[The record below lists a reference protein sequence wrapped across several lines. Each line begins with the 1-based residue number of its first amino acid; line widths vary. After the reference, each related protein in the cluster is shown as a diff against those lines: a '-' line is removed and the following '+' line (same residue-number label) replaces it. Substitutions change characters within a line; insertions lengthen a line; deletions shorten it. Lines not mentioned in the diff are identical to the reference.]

1 MTNKNKNI
9 ILLDVD
15 GTIAESGNIINEDIS
30 LLLNKLQKEKL
41 FEIGIVGGGK
51 FNKILFQLNNKIVV
65 EHIFSECGS
74 IYNKLNTENNQNEIK
89 KNTYESHESYDLIY
103 KKNIRNFKYYNEINI
118 LIKIFLNYLSNVEY
132 LLAGNFV
139 DLRDGLIYLSFVGMV
154 ANEDERQNFIKLD
167 KKNNYRLELLEILQ
181 KKAIELN
188 IDKYVDILLG
198 GSAGIAIYPT
208 QWNKVQI
215 INDEIITKKNYN
227 KIYYFGDKYDI
238 YGNDYKLLN
247 HSDVIGVKI
256 DSLDDTIRELTC
268 IFFEYSSSENNQ

>member
-1 MTNKNKNI
+1 
-9 ILLDVD
+9 
-15 GTIAESGNIINEDIS
+15 
-30 LLLNKLQKEKL
+30 
-41 FEIGIVGGGK
+41 
-51 FNKILFQLNNKIVV
+51 
-65 EHIFSECGS
+65 
-74 IYNKLNTENNQNEIK
+74 
-89 KNTYESHESYDLIY
+89 
-103 KKNIRNFKYYNEINI
+103 
-118 LIKIFLNYLSNVEY
+118 
-132 LLAGNFV
+132 
-139 DLRDGLIYLSFVGMV
+139 MV